1 MRTGLPKQTNVFGV
15 RNHPVFFCVQSTK
28 KNPLYLFS
36 GKVQNQETMPQVFAY
51 LRVSTDAQDVANQKH
66 GVVRY
71 CVDKKLLEP
80 VFVEDTVSGRSDW
93 RDRQLGKMIRGAGQ
107 GDVIVVSEVSRLAR
121 STLQVLEI
129 GRECIERGV
138 HLHVAK
144 NGIVFDDSMQSKIV
158 ATVLGLVAE
167 IERDFISSRTKE
179 ALAKR
184 KAEGMKLG
192 RPVGASKNLKLDK
205 HADRIDRYLE
215 KSINKV
221 AIAKLLD
228 VSPNTLYEWLKVRRP
243 SSTPAP

>member
-1 MRTGLPKQTNVFGV
+1 M
-15 RNHPVFFCVQSTK
+15 RNHPVFFGLYITK
-28 KNPLYLFS
+28 KKPLDLFS
-36 GKVQNQETMPQVFAY
+36 GKVQNQETMSLVFAY

-71 CVDKKLLEP
+71 CVEKRLLEP
-80 VFVEDTVSGRSDW
+80 VFIEDTISGKTDW
-93 RDRQLGKMIRGAGQ
+93 RDRQLGKMIRGAGK

-184 KAEGMKLG
+184 KADGMKLG
-192 RPVGASKNLKLDK
+192 RPVGAAKNLKLDK
-205 HADRIDRYLE
+205 HADKIDGYLD
-215 KSINKV
+215 KGINKV

-243 SSTPAP
+243 IATPSAP

>member
-1 MRTGLPKQTNVFGV
+1 
-15 RNHPVFFCVQSTK
+15 
-28 KNPLYLFS
+28 
-36 GKVQNQETMPQVFAY
+36 MPQIYAY
-51 LRVSTDAQDVANQKH
+51 LRVSTDTQDVANQRH

-71 CVDKKLLEP
+71 CADKRLLEP
-80 VFVEDTVSGRSDW
+80 IFIEDTASGKTDW
-93 RDRQLGKMIRGAGQ
+93 RTRPLGQLVTRAGQ

-167 IERDFISSRTKE
+167 IERDFISARTKE

-184 KAEGMKLG
+184 KAEGVKLG
-192 RPVGASKNLKLDK
+192 RPTGPARSLRLDAHASK
-205 HADRIDRYLE
+205 IDDYLA
-215 KSINKV
+215 KGIAKV

-228 VSPNTLYEWLKVRRP
+228 VTPNTLYAWLKARRPEANPSVTTLNRASKKHEEIEAVRRVGQMLLCQLH
-243 SSTPAP
+243 SEESDE